1 MPTTITHIIA
11 GSAIG
16 YSLYPEKKDF
26 RFWLGLVLLCALPD
40 IDVITFR
47 LGLDY
52 SHPLGHRGFTHSILF
67 ALISGFIFVF
77 FLYRENAVASRQ
89 FRNLSAVFF
98 AAACAHAFLDSL
110 TSGGLG
116 VGVFMPFDNNRY
128 FLPWRPIKVSPIRI
142 GDFLGEWGHRVFK
155 SELMIVIVPSIVLI
169 ILVRIKRLFKEG

>member
-11 GSAIG
+11 GTAIG
-16 YSLYPEKKDF
+16 YSLYPDKKDF

-47 LGLDY
+47 LGFDY

-67 ALISGFIFVF
+67 ALISGIIFAY
-77 FLYRENAVASRQ
+77 FLYRENSVTSGQ
-89 FRNLSAVFF
+89 FRHLSIIFF
-98 AAACAHAFLDSL
+98 AAACTHSFLDSM

-116 VGVFMPFDNNRY
+116 VGVLIPFDYNRY

-142 GDFLGEWGHRVFK
+142 VDFSGEWGYRVFK

-169 ILVRIKRLFKEG
+169 ILVRIKRLFKEK